1 MAREE
6 NTGKSQ
12 QEHRERAWE
21 LAEKIRYCMFVTW
34 DGEKQAARAMDST
47 VRKADGAIYFL
58 TDKAGKK
65 VSQIKKFPVVT
76 LTYADTGGFKFVTM
90 SGEAK
95 ISNDRAMIR
104 DLWSA
109 ANKAWWDSAE
119 DPDIRVVTFVPAEAE
134 IWDSPNLLVSTAMM
148 LSAAVTGAK
157 PKVGDH
163 AKVAMPK
170 AGGKLPATPAAA
182 RAKAASGRKAPA
194 KTAASAKPRAGGA
207 KAAPARAAT
216 TKSSTKKSAARPAAT
231 KAKKPPARK
240 K

>member
-12 QEHRERAWE
+12 QEHRDRAWE

-34 DGEKQAARAMDST
+34 DGKKQAARAMDST
-47 VRKADGAIYFL
+47 VSKDDGAIYFL

-65 VSQIKKFPVVT
+65 VSQIRKFPVVT

-104 DLWSA
+104 DLWSS

-119 DPDIRVVTFVPAEAE
+119 DPDIRVVTFIPVEAE
-134 IWDSPNLLVSTAMM
+134 IWDSPNLLVSTALM

-157 PKVGDH
+157 PKIGDH
-163 AKVAMPK
+163 SKVSMPDAGAKLPKTAPAAKAKVA
-170 AGGKLPATPAAA
+170 AGK
-182 RAKAASGRKAPA
+182 KAPA
-194 KTAASAKPRAGGA
+194 KTAASAKPRSRARSASATRKSPGR
-207 KAAPARAAT
+207 KPART
-216 TKSSTKKSAARPAAT
+216 
-231 KAKKPPARK
+231 
-240 K
+240 